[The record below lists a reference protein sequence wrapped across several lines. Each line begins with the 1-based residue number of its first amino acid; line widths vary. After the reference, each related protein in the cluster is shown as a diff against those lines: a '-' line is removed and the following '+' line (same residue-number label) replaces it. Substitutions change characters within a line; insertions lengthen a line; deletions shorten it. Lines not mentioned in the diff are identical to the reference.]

1 VKVSFTH
8 IALSCIVSLMC
19 SLSLGAKEFEEGL
32 DAFIAK
38 DYKISSEMFLNV
50 IGNEPN
56 NSSAYYNLGVVQM
69 QQAKFGEAIWAFENV
84 LKLSPNDSQVKE
96 KIEQCYSELNRPDY
110 WKPHL
115 NSLKSGLYSWS
126 SNVWSILAIAFSL
139 VLFASIVVFRM
150 CKAIPLKRLMIV
162 SGIIGVCCMLTSITL
177 AKKVKQYSE
186 GTHYA
191 MVIRKS
197 IPTFIEK
204 EKKAKTVLNEGT
216 QLSIS
221 QPDSTEY
228 MVVTAN
234 SGQEHLVR
242 FEDLA
247 FF

>member
-1 VKVSFTH
+1 
-8 IALSCIVSLMC
+8 
-19 SLSLGAKEFEEGL
+19 
-32 DAFIAK
+32 
-38 DYKISSEMFLNV
+38 
-50 IGNEPN
+50 
-56 NSSAYYNLGVVQM
+56 
-69 QQAKFGEAIWAFENV
+69 
-84 LKLSPNDSQVKE
+84 
-96 KIEQCYSELNRPDY
+96 
-110 WKPHL
+110 
-115 NSLKSGLYSWS
+115 
-126 SNVWSILAIAFSL
+126 
-139 VLFASIVVFRM
+139 
-150 CKAIPLKRLMIV
+150 MIV
-162 SGIIGVCCMLTSITL
+162 SGIIGVCCMLTSILL

-191 MVIRKS
+191 VVTRKS

-221 QPDSTEY
+221 QPDSAEY

>member
-1 VKVSFTH
+1 VIFSLKH
-8 IALSCIVSLMC
+8 IIFSCVLSLMC
-19 SLSLGAKEFEEGL
+19 SLGLGAKDFAAGL
-32 DAFIAK
+32 DAFNAK
-38 DYKISSEMFLNV
+38 DHTFSSEMFLKV

-56 NSSAYYNLGVVQM
+56 NISAYYNLGVVQM

-84 LKLSPNDSQVKE
+84 LKLSPNDSQATE
-96 KIEQCYSELNRPDY
+96 KIEQCYAELNRPGY

-126 SNVWSILAIAFSL
+126 SDVWSLLAIAFSL
-139 VLFASIVVFRM
+139 VLCAAIIIFKTS
-150 CKAIPLKRLMIV
+150 KAISLKRLMIV
-162 SGIIGVCCMLTSITL
+162 SGIIGACCMFTSIIL
-177 AKKVKQYSE
+177 ARQVKEFSE

-191 MVIRKS
+191 VVTRKS

-221 QPDSTEY
+221 HPDSTEY
-228 MVVTAN
+228 IVVTAN